1 MGTTSASGYR
11 IERGDVL
18 LSVQV
23 LLTREEEQARRASG
37 PAAATRPPHPHPQT
51 QLPLRAVPRDA
62 RLTVKVPEVGARP
75 ATVPSSIAAA
85 ARRVAS
91 LPAPKA
97 AIVTVDPSTGAG
109 TLQALRR
116 DLANEV
122 GRPRTGRVL
131 GVVAVDGLDQ
141 VRLTEG
147 SGAAEE
153 VLKAIVQVAPFALEA
168 RDRVYRVGRDQLV
181 VMLGNAVEEDLEPA
195 RARLESAARRYL
207 GERGTGPVSLSVR
220 ALDPE
225 RLARSTATPA
235 ARAS

>member
-1 MGTTSASGYR
+1 MGTTSATGYR

-23 LLTREEEQARRASG
+23 LLTHEEEQARRGSG
-37 PAAATRPPHPHPQT
+37 APAAARPSVQQSPPP
-51 QLPLRAVPRDA
+51 PLRAVPRDA
-62 RLTVKVPEVGARP
+62 RLTVTVPEVGARP
-75 ATVPSSIAAA
+75 TTASSSIAAA
-85 ARRVAS
+85 ARGVAS
-91 LPAPKA
+91 LPAPKR

-122 GRPRTGRVL
+122 GRPRTGRTL
-131 GVVAVDGLDQ
+131 GVLAVAGLDQ

-147 SGAAEE
+147 SGAAED

-168 RDRVYRVGRDQLV
+168 RDRLYRVGRDQLV
-181 VMLGNAVEEDLEPA
+181 VMLGNGVEEDLEPA

-207 GERGTGPVSLSVR
+207 GDRGTGPVSLSVR

-225 RLARSTATPA
+225 RLARSSSTPA